1 MSLALSSLYIGPM
14 EQLTPPRVSNDQAP
28 DTIAATELLEPARLE
43 ALMAD
48 FSARYPG
55 GDRRALVSL
64 WTKWHF
70 AAVTSTSLAANLL
83 LERDLPLGLNEL
95 RLILAPEGHVAGLCL
110 KDEGRPLAEL
120 DGPGRFATL
129 IDDHLTPLIEGLAA
143 YSGASPKV
151 FWSNAG
157 NYFEHFTQA
166 VPMHPMASASTAEP
180 AQQLLASRKLADGR
194 RNPLFQPVRY
204 VNAANDDGDGGAPK
218 RVRRLCCIRY
228 LIDELGYCGN
238 CPLECR
244 EERAAKG
251 ASAR

>member
-1 MSLALSSLYIGPM
+1 MSFALSSLYIGPM
-14 EQLTPPRVSNDQAP
+14 EQLTPPRVSPHAAS
-28 DTIAATELLEPARLE
+28 DTIAAADLLDPARLD
-43 ALMAD
+43 ALMAG

-70 AAVTSTSLAANLL
+70 ATVASTTLAANLL
-83 LERDLPLGLNEL
+83 LERDLPLALDDL

-110 KDEGRPLAEL
+110 KNEGRPLAEL
-120 DGPGRFATL
+120 EGTARFSTL

-166 VPMHPMASASTAEP
+166 VPMHPMASAMTAEP

-194 RNPLFQPVRY
+194 RNPLYQPVRY
-204 VNAANDDGDGGAPK
+204 VDAANDDAGASAPR

-244 EERAAKG
+244 GRRRAE
-251 ASAR
+251 AR